1 MAGNRPSTRTPLSA
15 RAAHAVLSCA
25 VAAVAALALGASPA
39 SASVN
44 LGTVG
49 GLTYI
54 FDESTAVSAPGY
66 RGGSAECP
74 SGTFLVGGGAEL
86 SGSPAEQRLID
97 TEPVRPDAKG
107 GNYWGAGIWNVSG
120 SPKPIDVIAVCRQQK
135 PAYRSN
141 AAKVAVGHARTV
153 GLRCP
158 NGTHVSAGGGYAT
171 GIPGHPGA
179 PDGAYV
185 NSSFP
190 FDGRDRGDAPDDG
203 WRVRIYNVSDT
214 PKAQIHVS
222 AICITEGP
230 RYVTAGPV
238 TMTPGTPSAVLDS
251 TASACP
257 DSRHISAGGIRLAKA
272 PAANVRPYKI
282 MPYDLGDAD
291 SIPDD
296 ALRAAAAVLA
306 GSTAAKATMTA
317 ICM

>member
-1 MAGNRPSTRTPLSA
+1 MRGGRGRRARPRRL
-15 RAAHAVLSCA
+15 
-25 VAAVAALALGASPA
+25 PA

-54 FDESTAVSAPGY
+54 FDESTAVPAPGY
-66 RGGSAECP
+66 RGGSAGCP

-86 SGSPAEQRLID
+86 SGSPAEQRL
-97 TEPVRPDAKG
+97 TGTGPFRPNAEG
-107 GNYWGAGIWNVSG
+107 GNYWAAGIWNASG
-120 SPKPIDVIAVCRQQK
+120 SPKPIDVIAVCRQQR

-158 NGTHVSAGGGYAT
+158 DGTDVSAGGGYASGT
-171 GIPGHPGA
+171 PGHPTTGE
-179 PDGAYV
+179 GSYL

-203 WRVRIYNVSDT
+203 WRVRIYNISDT
-214 PKAQIHVS
+214 PKAQINVS
-222 AICITEGP
+222 AICVTERP

-238 TMTPGTPSAVLDS
+238 AMTPGTPSASLAS
-251 TASACP
+251 TAAACP
-257 DSRHISAGGIRLAKA
+257 DSRHISTGGIRLAKA

-296 ALRAAAAVLA
+296 ALRAGAEVLA